1 MANNGINFVLALGS
15 NYEQERNVGYAM
27 GRLRECFPGIR
38 FTRILRTSPIGIDSD
53 WFANALAIGKVEDCP
68 ETVISRLKEIER
80 ECGRC
85 AEDKARNVVR
95 LDIDLLQYGGE
106 VLREKDWHRD
116 YVQLLLAEL
125 G

>member
-15 NYEQERNVGYAM
+15 NYEQERNVRYAM

-38 FTRILRTSPIGIDSD
+38 FSRVLRTAPIGIVSD
-53 WFANALAIGKVEDCP
+53 WFANALAIGETDDAP
-68 ETVISRLKEIER
+68 ENIISHLKEIER

-85 AEDKARNVVR
+85 AEDKTRNVVS
-95 LDIDLLQYGGE
+95 LDIDLLKYGDA
-106 VLREKDWHRD
+106 VLREKDWNRD
-116 YVQLLLAEL
+116 YVQLLLGER